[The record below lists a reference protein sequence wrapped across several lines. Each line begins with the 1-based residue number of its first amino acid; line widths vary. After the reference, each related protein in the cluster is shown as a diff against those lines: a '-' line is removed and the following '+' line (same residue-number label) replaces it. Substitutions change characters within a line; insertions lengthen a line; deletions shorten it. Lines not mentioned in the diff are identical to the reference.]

1 MLSLKVILGATHY
14 PKCVSINSK
23 LVYSCKDMVKKRLHN
38 MKLMSDPESEAA
50 RKKALAAIDRGHSR
64 FAVLAI
70 VSAV

>member
-1 MLSLKVILGATHY
+1 M
-14 PKCVSINSK
+14 
-23 LVYSCKDMVKKRLHN
+23 KKRLHN

-50 RKKALAAIDRGHSR
+50 RKKSLAAIDRGHSR